1 MLQNGEGIMKKLVT
15 FTLAILTVLCLV
27 SCSVPLKS
35 TTSRKNGLDC
45 AFQAD
50 VSITL
55 DRLQAEGIVR
65 RFGTGSWEVE
75 FSSPNTLSGV
85 KLEFSEGNTEASY
98 KGLSFSVPQSAV
110 PVRAMMLNL
119 IKAVDDNA
127 RLEELK
133 GEEKDNT
140 LEVSGKL
147 EGGEY
152 VLKVDKNGKL
162 CGFEMDNNKL
172 TMTFSNLSPIDT
184 GAVQEDTTS
193 SVENTTSVAEA
204 TDAEETASP
213 AAEDTAAEITSGAPV
228 ESVTETTT

>member
-15 FTLAILTVLCLV
+15 FALTILTVLCLV

-55 DRLQAEGIVR
+55 DRLQAEGVVK
-65 RFGTGSWEVE
+65 RFGTGAWEVE

-119 IKAVDDNA
+119 IKAVDSNA
-127 RLEELK
+127 KSEELK
-133 GEEKDNT
+133 GEEKDNA

-147 EGGEY
+147 DGGEY
-152 VLKVDKNGKL
+152 VLRVDKDGKL

-172 TMTFSNLSPIDT
+172 KMTFSGFTVIDAGT
-184 GAVQEDTTS
+184 AEEDTD
-193 SVENTTSVAEA
+193 AP
-204 TDAEETASP
+204 AEETTAVSSEEETSEP
-213 AAEDTAAEITSGAPV
+213 DTEAAVAENVTEPSSETA
-228 ESVTETTT
+228 TETTE

>member
-1 MLQNGEGIMKKLVT
+1 MKKLIT
-15 FTLAILTVLCLV
+15 FTMAILMVLCVV

-35 TTSRKNGLDC
+35 STSRKNGLDC

-50 VSITL
+50 ATITL

-65 RFGTGSWEVE
+65 RFGTGAWEVE
-75 FSSPNTLSGV
+75 FSAPNTLSGV

-110 PVRAMMLNL
+110 PVKSMMLNL

-127 RLEELK
+127 KLDELK

-147 EGGEY
+147 DGGEY
-152 VLKVDKNGKL
+152 VLIVDKDGKL
-162 CGFEMDNNKL
+162 AGFEMDNNKL
-172 TMTFSNLSPIDT
+172 KMTFTNLMPI
-184 GAVQEDTTS
+184 
-193 SVENTTSVAEA
+193 EA
-204 TDAEETASP
+204 AAEETT
-213 AAEDTAAEITSGAPV
+213 AE
-228 ESVTETTT
+228 ETTTAA

>member
-1 MLQNGEGIMKKLVT
+1 MKKLIT
-15 FTLAILTVLCLV
+15 FTLAILTVLCVV

-35 TTSRKNGLDC
+35 ATSRKNGLDC

-50 VSITL
+50 AVIAL
-55 DRLQAEGIVR
+55 DRLQAEGVIR
-65 RFGTGSWEVE
+65 RFGTGAWEIE

-110 PVRAMMLNL
+110 PVKAMMLNL
-119 IKAVDDNA
+119 IRAVDDNA

-133 GEEKDNT
+133 GEEKDDI

-152 VLKVDKNGKL
+152 VLKVDKDGKL
-162 CGFEMDNNKL
+162 SGFDMDNNKL
-172 TMTFSNLSPIDT
+172 KMTFTNVSPIDSGT
-184 GAVQEDTTS
+184 EPSSSSEAAAPTETTVS
-193 SVENTTSVAEA
+193 
-204 TDAEETASP
+204 AEETMS
-213 AAEDTAAEITSGAPV
+213 DVTTTAD
-228 ESVTETTT
+228 VTEDIAETTDNQ

>member
-1 MLQNGEGIMKKLVT
+1 MKKLVT
-15 FTLAILTVLCLV
+15 FTLTILMALCLV

-55 DRLQAEGIVR
+55 DRLQAEGVVK
-65 RFGTGSWEVE
+65 RFGTGAWEVE

-119 IKAVDDNA
+119 IKAVDSNA
-127 RLEELK
+127 KSEELK
-133 GEEKDNT
+133 GEEKDGS

-147 EGGEY
+147 DGGEY
-152 VLKVDKNGKL
+152 VIMVDKNGKL
-162 CGFEMDNNKL
+162 CGFEMENNKL
-172 TMTFSNLSPIDT
+172 KMTFSGFTVID
-184 GAVQEDTTS
+184 S
-193 SVENTTSVAEA
+193 SA
-204 TDAEETASP
+204 AEETDAPSAEVTTVSSEEATSVP
-213 AAEDTAAEITSGAPV
+213 DAEAAAAENVTEPSSET
-228 ESVTETTT
+228 VTETTE

>member
-1 MLQNGEGIMKKLVT
+1 MKKLIT
-15 FTLAILTVLCLV
+15 FTLTILMVLCVV

-50 VSITL
+50 AAITL
-55 DRLQAEGIVR
+55 DRLQAEGIIR
-65 RFGTGSWEVE
+65 RFGTGAWEIE
-75 FSSPNTLSGV
+75 FSAPNTLSGV

-110 PVRAMMLNL
+110 PVKAMMLNL

-133 GEEKDNT
+133 GEEKDNV

-152 VLKVDKNGKL
+152 VLVVDKDGKL
-162 CGFEMDNNKL
+162 AGFEMDNNKL
-172 TMTFSNLSPIDT
+172 KMTFTDLTSIDA
-184 GAVQEDTTS
+184 GAESAS
-193 SVENTTSVAEA
+193 SA
-204 TDAEETASP
+204 
-213 AAEDTAAEITSGAPV
+213 
-228 ESVTETTT
+228 ETTTIPAETTVSAEAAMVDVTTTAEVTEAVSETTSNQ

>member
-1 MLQNGEGIMKKLVT
+1 MKKLIT
-15 FTLAILTVLCLV
+15 FTLAGFMTVCLI

-35 TTSRKNGLDC
+35 AKSRKNGLDC

-65 RFGTGSWEVE
+65 RFGTGAWEVE
-75 FSSPNTLSGV
+75 FSAPNTLSGV

-119 IKAVDDNA
+119 IKAVDDSA
-127 RLEELK
+127 KLEELK
-133 GEEKDNT
+133 GEEKNDV

-152 VLKVDKNGKL
+152 VLIVDKDGKL

-172 TMTFSNLSPIDT
+172 KMTFSGLSSIDPGT
-184 GAVQEDTTS
+184 
-193 SVENTTSVAEA
+193 
-204 TDAEETASP
+204 
-213 AAEDTAAEITSGAPV
+213 TAAETSVPTSESSSAETTV
-228 ESVTETTT
+228 ESSTAETTT